1 MKLSYNTFA
10 NYKGMGNSM
19 CIIIICLMSLYYIIA
34 YHKFNNTRIMNARYA
49 WILYGW
55 YSEEWWRLSND
66 VNCSEDELAAVLE
79 RALVVQQYPIADT
92 SDGAVGGLVR
102 TIAGTVQKLNGCF
115 NYDHPSCS

>member
-1 MKLSYNTFA
+1 MLDFIIMLRKEVILHCLQF
-10 NYKGMGNSM
+10 NS
-19 CIIIICLMSLYYIIA
+19 
-34 YHKFNNTRIMNARYA
+34 TRIMNARYA

-55 YSEEWWRLSND
+55 YSEEWWRSSDD

-102 TIAGTVQKLNGCF
+102 TIAGTVQKLKDCF
-115 NYDHPSCS
+115 NPGYYDHPSCS